1 MSKLSQNFA
10 KYVIRAKVEANGVVE
25 KSDVIGAIFGQ
36 TEGLLGWDLD
46 LRELQR
52 TGRIGRI
59 EVRLKVKEGK
69 TIGEITIPSSLDMT
83 ETSLIGAS
91 LETIEKIGPCD
102 AIIEVKTI
110 EDIRTQKRKYVIERA
125 KDLLKTTLER
135 GGEHLEAISEK
146 IKESVRIQEITSYE
160 GLSCG
165 PGIENYDE
173 IIMVEGRA
181 DVINLLKNGIKNVIA
196 IEGAVIPQAIID
208 LSKKKTVTVFVD
220 GDRGGELIL
229 KKLLSVADIDY
240 VARAPPGKEV
250 EELTKKEIFKALR
263 EAIPADQVKRELL
276 TKPPQP
282 RVSIFL
288 EESEKE
294 MKSEEKELMKRFL
307 NLLEDLVGTR
317 ASYLINKE
325 MEIIAKIPVGELD
338 KMINEFSDVYAII
351 LDLQVSQ
358 YIVDISLPRKIKYIV
373 GLKKDGNIKTDGII
387 VLDENDIRKI
397 IEQ

>member
-69 TIGEITIPSSLDMT
+69 TVGEITIPSSLDMT

-102 AIIEVKTI
+102 AVIEVKVI
-110 EDIRTQKRKYVIERA
+110 EDVRTQKRKYVIERA
-125 KDLLKTTLER
+125 KDLLKMILER
-135 GGEHLEAISEK
+135 ENENLESISEK
-146 IKESVRIQEITSYE
+146 IKEAVRIQEITTYE

-165 PGIENYDE
+165 LGIENYDE

-196 IEGAVIPQAIID
+196 IEGSIIPQAIID

-276 TKPPQP
+276 AKSPQP
-282 RVSIFL
+282 RVSAFI
-288 EESEKE
+288 EESKKEETEK
-294 MKSEEKELMKRFL
+294 KELMKRFL
-307 NLLEDLVGTR
+307 DLLEDLVGTR
-317 ASYLINKE
+317 AAYFINKE
-325 MEIIAKIPVGELD
+325 MEIIAKVPIGELER
-338 KMINEFSDVYAII
+338 MINEFSNIYAII
-351 LDLQVSQ
+351 LDSVISQ
-358 YIVDISLPRKIKYIV
+358 YIVDIALPRKIKYIV
-373 GLKKDGNIKTDGII
+373 GLKKEENIKTDGLIA
-387 VLDENDIRKI
+387 LDENEIRKAL
-397 IEQ
+397 EE

>member
-10 KYVIRAKVEANGVVE
+10 KYVIRARVEANGVVE

-59 EVRLKVKEGK
+59 EVRLKVREGK

-102 AIIEVKTI
+102 AVIEVKVI
-110 EDIRTQKRKYVIERA
+110 EDIRTQKRKYIIDRA
-125 KDLLKTTLER
+125 KDLLKMTLER
-135 GGEHLEAISEK
+135 GGEQLEAISEK
-146 IKESVRIQEITSYE
+146 IKEAVRVQEITSYE

-196 IEGAVIPQAIID
+196 IEGTVIPQAIID
-208 LSKKKTVTVFVD
+208 LSKKKTVTVFLD
-220 GDRGGELIL
+220 GDRGGDLIL
-229 KKLLSVADIDY
+229 KKLLNVADIDY

-263 EAIPADQVKRELL
+263 EAIPADQVRREML

-282 RVSIFL
+282 TVSIFL
-288 EESEKE
+288 EEEEKKE
-294 MKSEEKELMKRFL
+294 EREEKELIKRFY
-307 NLLEDLVGTR
+307 NLLEDLIGTR
-317 ASYLINKE
+317 AAYIINKD
-325 MEIIAKIPVGELD
+325 MEVIAKIPIGELE
-338 KMINEFSDVYAII
+338 KMLNEFSDIYAIV

-358 YIVDISLPRKIKYIV
+358 YIVDIALPRKIKYIV
-373 GLKKDGNIKTDGII
+373 GLRKEENIKTDGII
-387 VLDENDIRKI
+387 VLDENDIRKML
-397 IEQ
+397 EK

>member
-10 KYVIRAKVEANGVVE
+10 KYVIRAKVECNGIVE

-69 TIGEITIPSSLDMT
+69 TIGEIIIPSSLDMT

-102 AIIEVKTI
+102 ATVEVKVI
-110 EDIRTQKRKYVIERA
+110 EDIRTQKRRYVIERA
-125 KDLLKTTLER
+125 KELLKKILER
-135 GGEHLEAISEK
+135 GEENLEAISEK
-146 IKESVRIQEITSYE
+146 IKETVRVQEITSYM

-181 DVINLLKNGIKNVIA
+181 DVINLLKSGIKNVIA
-196 IEGAVIPQAIID
+196 IEGTIIPQAIID
-208 LSKKKTVTVFVD
+208 LSKKKTVTVFLD
-220 GDRGGELIL
+220 GDRGGDLIL
-229 KKLLSVADIDY
+229 KKLMNVADIDY

-263 EAIPADQVKRELL
+263 EAMPADQVRRELL
-276 TKPPQP
+276 SKPPQP
-282 RVSIFL
+282 RVSVFL
-288 EESEKE
+288 EEGEEERKH
-294 MKSEEKELMKRFL
+294 EEKELLNKFL
-307 NLLEDLVGTR
+307 KLLEDLVGTR
-317 ASYLINKE
+317 AAYLINKE
-325 MEIIAKIPVGELD
+325 MEIKAKVPIGELERMLD
-338 KMINEFSDVYAII
+338 EFSDVYAII
-351 LDLQVSQ
+351 LDSQISQ
-358 YIVDISLPRKIKYIV
+358 YIVDLVLPRKIKYIV
-373 GLKKDGNIKTDGII
+373 GLKKDENIKTDGIV

-397 IEQ
+397 IED